1 MVFNPDDQSNVIV
14 GGEVEVEGQVVTG
27 AAAAERE
34 QRPQITM
41 SPQFTWQGLHQK
53 SNYCFA
59 RGEAATEITLFVA
72 LIKGLPTPR
81 AWQFGVRVLA
91 HILLTSIHLF
101 HFLVKYLLIP
111 VFLYFTCCTSTLD
124 Q

>member
-1 MVFNPDDQSNVIV
+1 MVFSPDDQSNVI
-14 GGEVEVEGQVVTG
+14 VEVEGQVVTG
-27 AAAAERE
+27 AERE

-72 LIKGLPTPR
+72 LIKGLPTPSR
-81 AWQFGVRVLA
+81 FYDFIWGLREGGEFNLSA
-91 HILLTSIHLF
+91 
-101 HFLVKYLLIP
+101 KNM
-111 VFLYFTCCTSTLD
+111 
-124 Q
+124 

>member
-1 MVFNPDDQSNVIV
+1 MIDQRYSPDFDYNGLHRDDQSNVIV

-72 LIKGLPTPR
+72 LIKGLPTPSR
-81 AWQFGVRVLA
+81 FDNFIG
-91 HILLTSIHLF
+91 
-101 HFLVKYLLIP
+101 
-111 VFLYFTCCTSTLD
+111 D
-124 Q
+124 